1 MLREIRERVAD
12 ANIYR
17 VYLTTFALGVA
28 YGIALSVLAVHLNRR
43 GFGKEAIGELAAA
56 FALGI
61 VALSLPMGAL
71 IRRFS
76 AKNVLAASL
85 FGYALT
91 VGVFPLLYSY
101 GAIAFVRF
109 FDGACSVGVW
119 VSSETILL
127 ARARREHKA
136 YVTSL
141 YAIAIA
147 VGYIVGPLVARVAT
161 SVLPLELAFATSS
174 AIALAAGVY
183 ALLRIERNASNATLS
198 SAAETSSVQAQTIG
212 GAGAPPNNTTAA
224 STKTSAWRLLY
235 LIKNSCFAT
244 FAYGYF
250 QASVVL
256 FLPLFLMESKGIL
269 EKQTIL
275 IPAFFAGGMLLFSN
289 AAGRVGDRVGHLAV
303 MRVLGVVGMT
313 MIGSF
318 VYLDSYAM
326 MCAAVFVA
334 GASLASISPV
344 SLALQGVI
352 TSEYSRATAIY
363 NAFYAGGMLLGPPIS
378 SRIFQAHGGA
388 AMLFHL
394 AAIWAVFVAFSIVFY
409 RDDPAVQRRK
419 QGKLL
424 DDFG

>member
-1 MLREIRERVAD
+1 MLREIRERVND
-12 ANIYR
+12 PNIYR
-17 VYLTTFALGVA
+17 VYGTTFALGVA
-28 YGIALSVLAVHLNRR
+28 YGIAISVLAVHLDQR
-43 GFGKEAIGELAAA
+43 GFEKNAIGELAAA

-76 AKNVLAASL
+76 AKTVLAASL
-85 FGYALT
+85 FGYAVT
-91 VGVFPLLYSY
+91 VGVFPLLHSY
-101 GAIAFVRF
+101 AAIAFVRF

-127 ARARREHKA
+127 ARSRREHKA

-147 VGYIVGPLVARVAT
+147 VGYIAGPVVARIAV

-174 AIALAAGVY
+174 AIALAAAVY
-183 ALLRIERNASNATLS
+183 ATLRIDRNASDGADHGDGTPI
-198 SAAETSSVQAQTIG
+198 APAQ
-212 GAGAPPNNTTAA
+212 
-224 STKTSAWRLLY
+224 KTSGLRLLHS
-235 LIKNSCFAT
+235 IKNSCFAT
-244 FAYGYF
+244 FSYGYF

-256 FLPLFLMESKGIL
+256 FLPLYLMESKGVL
-269 EKQTIL
+269 KEQTIL

-289 AAGRVGDRVGHLAV
+289 AAGRLGDRLGHLAV
-303 MRVLGVVGMT
+303 MRVLGAVGLT
-313 MIGSF
+313 MIASF
-318 VYLDSYAM
+318 VYLPSYAW
-326 MCAAVFVA
+326 MCGAVFVA

-352 TSEYSRATAIY
+352 TTEYSRATAIY
-363 NAFYAGGMLLGPPIS
+363 NAFYAAGMLLGPPIS

-394 AAIWAVFVAFSIVFY
+394 AALWALFVVFSLVFY
-409 RDDPAVQRRK
+409 RDDPAVQRRAERAR
-419 QGKLL
+419 LVV
-424 DDFG
+424 D

>member
-1 MLREIRERVAD
+1 MLREIRERVD
-12 ANIYR
+12 DPNIYR
-17 VYLTTFALGVA
+17 VYVTTFALGVA
-28 YGIALSVLAVHLNRR
+28 YGIAISVLAVHLDQR
-43 GFGKEAIGELAAA
+43 GFEKNAIGELAAA

-76 AKNVLAASL
+76 AKTVLAASL
-85 FGYALT
+85 FGYAVT
-91 VGVFPLLYSY
+91 VGVFPLLHSY
-101 GAIAFVRF
+101 AAIAVVRF

-147 VGYIVGPLVARVAT
+147 VGYIAGPVVARLAT

-174 AIALAAGVY
+174 AIALAAGAY
-183 ALLRIERNASNATLS
+183 AALRIERSGLV
-198 SAAETSSVQAQTIG
+198 AAEHAFG
-212 GAGAPPNNTTAA
+212 PEAAAG
-224 STKTSAWRLLY
+224 KQSAWRLLY

-256 FLPLFLMESKGIL
+256 FLPLFLMESKGV
-269 EKQTIL
+269 EKEQTIL

-289 AAGRVGDRVGHLAV
+289 AAGRLGDRVGHLAV
-303 MRVLGVVGMT
+303 MRVLGLVGLT
-313 MIGSF
+313 MIASF
-318 VYLDSYAM
+318 VYLPSYAW

-352 TSEYSRATAIY
+352 TAEYSRATAIY
-363 NAFYAGGMLLGPPIS
+363 NAFYAAGMLLGPPIS
-378 SRIFQAHGGA
+378 SRIFQSHGGA

-394 AAIWAVFVAFSIVFY
+394 AALWALFVVFSTVFY
-409 RDDPAVQRRK
+409 RDDPAVKRRAER
-419 QGKLL
+419 GSLAL
-424 DDFG
+424 D

>member
-1 MLREIRERVAD
+1 MLREIRERVSD
-12 ANIYR
+12 PNIER

-28 YGIALSVLAVHLNRR
+28 YGIAISVLAVHLDAR
-43 GFGKEAIGELAAA
+43 GFEKAAIGELAAA

-76 AKNVLAASL
+76 AKTVLAASL

-91 VGVFPLLYSY
+91 VGLFPLLHSY
-101 GAIAFVRF
+101 TAIAIVRF

-136 YVTSL
+136 YVTSI

-147 VGYIVGPLVARVAT
+147 VGYITGPIVARLAT
-161 SVLPLELAFATSS
+161 AILPLEFAFWTSS
-174 AIALAAGVY
+174 AIALGAGTY
-183 ALLRIERNASNATLS
+183 AGLRIERSASNEAPDHADTL
-198 SAAETSSVQAQTIG
+198 
-212 GAGAPPNNTTAA
+212 AA
-224 STKTSAWRLLY
+224 STPKKSGLGLLY
-235 LIKNSCFAT
+235 AIKNSCFAT

-256 FLPLFLMESKGIL
+256 FLPLYMVESKGISK
-269 EKQTIL
+269 EQTFL
-275 IPAFFAGGMLLFSN
+275 NPAYFAAGMLLFSN
-289 AAGRVGDRVGHLAV
+289 AAGRVGDRIGHLAV
-303 MRVLGVVGMT
+303 MRVLAVIGLT
-313 MIGSF
+313 MIASF
-318 VYLDSYAM
+318 VYLDSYAL
-326 MCAAVFVA
+326 MCGALFVA

-352 TSEYSRATAIY
+352 SSEYSRATAIY
-363 NAFYAGGMLLGPPIS
+363 NAFYAAGMLLGPPIS
-378 SRIFQAHGGA
+378 SRIFPAYGGA

-394 AAIWAVFVAFSIVFY
+394 AALWAVFVLFSLLFY
-409 RDDPAVQRRK
+409 RDDPAVARRA
-419 QGKLL
+419 GATTEAGRAP
-424 DDFG
+424 DFD

>member
-1 MLREIRERVAD
+1 MLRELRERVSD
-12 ANIYR
+12 PNITR

-28 YGIALSVLAVHLNRR
+28 YGMAISVLAVHLNRR

-71 IRRFS
+71 IQRFS
-76 AKNVLAASL
+76 AKTVLAASL
-85 FGYALT
+85 FGYAVT
-91 VGVFPLLYSY
+91 VGVFPLLHSY
-101 GAIAFVRF
+101 AAIAFVRF

-136 YVTSL
+136 YVTSI

-147 VGYIVGPLVARVAT
+147 VGYIAGPVVARLCT
-161 SVLPLELAFATSS
+161 SFLPLELAFVASS
-174 AIALAAGVY
+174 VIALAAAAY
-183 ALLRIERNASNATLS
+183 AALRIERNASNEAPDHDDTLVAS
-198 SAAETSSVQAQTIG
+198 PQTT
-212 GAGAPPNNTTAA
+212 PN
-224 STKTSAWRLLY
+224 KTSGFRLLA

-256 FLPLFLMESKGIL
+256 FLPLYLMESKGIL
-269 EKQTIL
+269 EEQTIV
-275 IPAFFAGGMLLFSN
+275 IPAYFAGGMLLFSN
-289 AAGRVGDRVGHLAV
+289 AAGRVGDRVGHLSV
-303 MRVLGVVGMT
+303 MRVLAVVGLS
-313 MIGSF
+313 MIASF
-318 VYLDSYAM
+318 VFIDSYAL
-326 MCAAVFVA
+326 MCGAVFVA

-363 NAFYAGGMLLGPPIS
+363 NAFYAAGMLLGPPIS
-378 SRIFQAHGGA
+378 SRVFGAYGGA

-394 AAIWAVFVAFSIVFY
+394 AALWVAFVLFSVVFY
-409 RDDPAVQRRK
+409 RDDPAVRRRAGAV
-419 QGKLL
+419 QSSSGPSSSSISA
-424 DDFG
+424 

>member
-1 MLREIRERVAD
+1 MRSVLREIRERVSD

-17 VYLTTFALGVA
+17 VYATTFALGVA
-28 YGIALSVLAVHLNRR
+28 YGMAISVLAVHLDRR
-43 GFGKEAIGELAAA
+43 GFSKESIGELAAA
-56 FALGI
+56 FAFGI

-76 AKNVLAASL
+76 AKTVLSTSL

-91 VGVFPLLYSY
+91 VGVFPLLHSFA
-101 GAIAFVRF
+101 AIALVRF

-147 VGYIVGPLVARVAT
+147 VGYIVGPVVARLAT
-161 SVLPLELAFATSS
+161 AFVPLELAFFMSS
-174 AIALAAGVY
+174 GIAIAAGAYAA
-183 ALLRIERNASNATLS
+183 LRIERNGSHEAVDPDAAAVASNK
-198 SAAETSSVQAQTIG
+198 TSSL
-212 GAGAPPNNTTAA
+212 
-224 STKTSAWRLLY
+224 RLLY

-244 FAYGYF
+244 FSYGYF

-256 FLPLFLMESKGIL
+256 FLPLFLKESKGIL
-269 EKQTIL
+269 EEQTIL

-289 AAGRVGDRVGHLAV
+289 AAGRIGDRVGHLSV
-303 MRVLGVVGMT
+303 MRVLGIVGMT
-313 MIGSF
+313 TIASF
-318 VYLDSYAM
+318 VYLDAYAA
-326 MCAAVFVA
+326 MCAAVFIA

-352 TSEYSRATAIY
+352 TTEYSRATAIY
-363 NAFYAGGMLLGPPIS
+363 NAFYAAGMLLGPPIS
-378 SRIFQAHGGA
+378 SRIFQAQGGA

-394 AAIWAVFVAFSIVFY
+394 AALWAAFVVFSIVFY
-409 RDDPAVQRRK
+409 RDDPAVQKRK
-419 QGKLL
+419 AGELL
-424 DDFG
+424 VEGDPGPSS

>member
-1 MLREIRERVAD
+1 MLRELRERVSD
-12 ANIYR
+12 PNITR

-28 YGIALSVLAVHLNRR
+28 YGMAISVLAVHLNRR

-76 AKNVLAASL
+76 AKTVLAASL
-85 FGYALT
+85 FGYAVT
-91 VGVFPLLYSY
+91 VGVFPLLHSY

-136 YVTSL
+136 YVTSI

-147 VGYIVGPLVARVAT
+147 VGYIAGPVVARLCT
-161 SVLPLELAFATSS
+161 SFLPLELAFVTSS
-174 AIALAAGVY
+174 VIALAASAY
-183 ALLRIERNASNATLS
+183 AALRIERNASNETPDHDDTLVAS
-198 SAAETSSVQAQTIG
+198 SNPSEKKSSF
-212 GAGAPPNNTTAA
+212 
-224 STKTSAWRLLY
+224 RLLA

-256 FLPLFLMESKGIL
+256 FLPLYLMESKGVL
-269 EKQTIL
+269 EEQTIV
-275 IPAFFAGGMLLFSN
+275 IPAYFAGGMLLFSN
-289 AAGRVGDRVGHLAV
+289 AAGRVGDRVGHLSV
-303 MRVLGVVGMT
+303 MRVLAVVGLS
-313 MIGSF
+313 MIASF
-318 VYLDSYAM
+318 VFIDSYAL
-326 MCAAVFVA
+326 MCGAVFVA

-363 NAFYAGGMLLGPPIS
+363 NAFYAAGMLLGPPIS
-378 SRIFQAHGGA
+378 SRVFQAHGGA

-394 AAIWAVFVAFSIVFY
+394 AALWLAFVAFSLVFY
-409 RDDPAVQRRK
+409 RDDPAVRRRAAV
-419 QGKLL
+419 QSSSGPSSSSISA
-424 DDFG
+424 